1 MAVFSVGIYF
11 SRSLSISLVYMV
23 NYFMFALSIDFMK
36 AVSLIVSL
44 LVLGFVVE
52 AQVTIQGQ
60 VRDNRSRPLRGVSV
74 ILKDTYDGAITDSLG
89 NFQFTTEE
97 QGAFQLEASLSGYR
111 PQSISL
117 QLPNLP
123 PAIRFE
129 LKELVTELNAVVIT
143 AGSFEASDKAKSA
156 VLNSID
162 IVTTPSANADVTT
175 AFRSLPGTQ
184 QVGESEGL
192 FVRGGT
198 ASESKIYID
207 GALVNNFFFSPTPGI
222 ATRGRF
228 NPFLFKGTVFS
239 TGGYSAL
246 YGQALSSA
254 LLLESLDLP
263 DRSSADVG
271 ISVVGLS
278 AGFQQLAKEKKSSW
292 GVTGSYSNLGL
303 AFGIIK
309 QRQDFFQVP
318 ISGTFDGNFRIKTKR
333 GGMIKYYGYLATNRV
348 AFRNTN
354 MDSIGLLD
362 AFRLKNINT
371 YHNLNWRE
379 RLNNGWRIQGAI
391 SFSLNRDRIG
401 NELQDDQHQPANVTT
416 PASLAFQDFDV
427 ENRAK
432 YMQAR
437 LVLEKKLGGLSAF
450 RFGTDYFYSRE
461 VINYTAFNGFE
472 VHDTIKDHLKSL
484 FAESDVYITN
494 RLAMKAG
501 VRMEH
506 TSLLNRFN
514 VAPRFSLAYK
524 FAPTTTASFAYGIF
538 YQNPETRTLPAPAD
552 LGFARADHYILQITR
567 QANDRLLRVEA
578 FYKDYRNL
586 FRTGLR
592 DIGTQGLIDNQ
603 GSGYAQGVEMFWR
616 DKKTFKGVD
625 YWVSYSYLDTRRLHL
640 NYPMRMQ
647 PNFAANHTAS
657 VVFKRFVTK
666 WKTGFNASYNFAT
679 GRPFYHIG
687 VDNSTGQSKL
697 TDRGTTIA
705 FNSLSFSVNYLP
717 NLGKPNK
724 KAFAVWV
731 LSINNVLN
739 QNQVFNYRYS
749 TDGRRREAI
758 TPPAR
763 QFVFIGC
770 FLSFGVDRTQEAI
783 NNNL

>member
-1 MAVFSVGIYF
+1 
-11 SRSLSISLVYMV
+11 
-23 NYFMFALSIDFMK
+23 MFALSNDFMK

-44 LVLGFVVE
+44 IVLGFLAD
-52 AQVTIQGQ
+52 AQVTVQGQ
-60 VRDNRSRPLRGVSV
+60 VRDTRNRPLRGVSV
-74 ILKDTYDGAITDSLG
+74 ILKDTYDGAVTDSLG
-89 NFQFTTEE
+89 KFQFTTEE
-97 QGAFQLEASLSGYR
+97 TGALQLEASIAGYR
-111 PQSISL
+111 AQALPI
-117 QLPNLP
+117 QLPGNVESL
-123 PAIRFE
+123 RFE
-129 LKELVTELNAVVIT
+129 LKELITELNAVVIT
-143 AGSFEASDKAKSA
+143 AGSFEASDKAKGA

-162 IVTTPSANADVTT
+162 IVTTPSANADVTS

-254 LLLESLDLP
+254 LLLESVDLP
-263 DRSSADVG
+263 DQSSADVG
-271 ISVVGLS
+271 VSVVGLS
-278 AGFQQLAKEKKSSW
+278 AGFQQLAKNKKSSW
-292 GVTGSYSNLGL
+292 GVTASYSNLWL
-303 AFGIIK
+303 AFSLIK
-309 QRQDFFQVP
+309 QRQDFYQVP
-318 ISGTFDGNFRIKTKR
+318 VSGTFDANFRIKTKR
-333 GGMIKYYGYLATNRV
+333 GGMIKYYGYLATNKV
-348 AFRNTN
+348 GFRNTN

-362 AFRLKNINT
+362 AFRLRNINT
-371 YHNLNWRE
+371 YHNLNWKE
-379 RLNNGWRIQGAI
+379 RLGKGWRMQGAV
-391 SFSLNRDRIG
+391 SFSVNRDRIG
-401 NELQDDQHQPANVTT
+401 NKLQDELHQPANVTN
-416 PASLAFQDFDV
+416 PLFLAFQDFNV

-437 LVLEKKLGGLSAF
+437 LVLEKKLGGLSAI

-461 VINYTAFNGFE
+461 DIYYTAFNGFE
-472 VHDTIKDHLKSL
+472 VRDTITDHLKSL
-484 FAESDVYITN
+484 FAETDVYITN
-494 RLAMKAG
+494 RLALKTG
-501 VRMEH
+501 VRVEH
-506 TSLLNRFN
+506 TTLLDRFN
-514 VAPRFSLAYK
+514 LAPRFSLAYK
-524 FAPTTTASFAYGIF
+524 LSGNTSASFAYGIF
-538 YQNPETRTLPAPAD
+538 YQNPETRTLPAPVD
-552 LGFARADHYILQITR
+552 LGFARADHYILQVTR

-586 FRTGLR
+586 YRTGLR
-592 DIGTQGLIDNQ
+592 PIGTQGLLDNQ
-603 GSGYAQGVEMFWR
+603 GSGYAQGIELFWR
-616 DKKTFKGVD
+616 DKKTLKSVD
-625 YWVSYSYLDTRRLHL
+625 YWISYSYLDTRRLHL

-647 PNFAANHTAS
+647 PNFATNHTAS

-687 VDNSTGQSKL
+687 TDNTTGQNKL

-705 FNSLSFSVNYLP
+705 FNSLSFSVNFLP

-731 LSINNVLN
+731 LSVNNVLN
-739 QNQVFNYRYS
+739 QKQVFNYRYS
-749 TDGRRREAI
+749 TDGNRREAI